1 MDEIKTI
8 DRSEVY
14 DITAQIRELMLEEQI
29 AMKDVQALKAI
40 AESRARVV
48 KALKEKTRQ
57 FHSYLESSDNFLR
70 SRIGSRVHLV
80 ILYADLVRFTHMSI
94 MLPLE
99 NLTTILQIFAQEMT
113 VVVANNY
120 GYILKYVGDAII
132 AYFPIDSAAN
142 LSMSIRK
149 AVLCAMDML
158 IVVDQ
163 GINDVLK
170 DFDFPDLHIRIG
182 IDSGEIAV
190 IEYGS
195 TGIRSH
201 IDILGYPMNVT
212 AKIEALAPP
221 DHILIGNA
229 TYNGLDTQMRDKL
242 KKLGLEGHDYIDY
255 RTGDAY
261 LIYSFGFQF
270 ENKTERGK

>member
-1 MDEIKTI
+1 MDETT

-70 SRIGSRVHLV
+70 SCIGSRVHLV

-99 NLTTILQIFAQEMT
+99 KLTTILQIFAQEMT
-113 VVVANNY
+113 VVVGNNY

-158 IVVDQ
+158 MVVDQ

-182 IDSGEIAV
+182 IASGEIAV

-195 TGIRSH
+195 TGTRSH

-229 TYNGLDTQMRDKL
+229 TYNGLDVQMRDKL

-261 LIYSFGFQF
+261 LIYSFGFES

>member
-1 MDEIKTI
+1 MDETT

-99 NLTTILQIFAQEMT
+99 KLTTILQIYFYLSILQIFAQEMT

-142 LSMSIRK
+142 LSMSIRSCFMRHGY
-149 AVLCAMDML
+149 V
-158 IVVDQ
+158 
-163 GINDVLK
+163 N
-170 DFDFPDLHIRIG
+170 
-182 IDSGEIAV
+182 
-190 IEYGS
+190 GS
-195 TGIRSH
+195 
-201 IDILGYPMNVT
+201 
-212 AKIEALAPP
+212 
-221 DHILIGNA
+221 
-229 TYNGLDTQMRDKL
+229 
-242 KKLGLEGHDYIDY
+242 
-255 RTGDAY
+255 
-261 LIYSFGFQF
+261 
-270 ENKTERGK
+270 